1 MATKKK
7 GKYLSIFVSL
17 TFLLFKLVKNIVKVK
32 IIILIIN
39 FPRDFSLN

>member
-1 MATKKK
+1 MKI
-7 GKYLSIFVSL
+7 SIYILLGL
-17 TFLLFKLVKNIVKVK
+17 TFLFVGYRKTYVLK